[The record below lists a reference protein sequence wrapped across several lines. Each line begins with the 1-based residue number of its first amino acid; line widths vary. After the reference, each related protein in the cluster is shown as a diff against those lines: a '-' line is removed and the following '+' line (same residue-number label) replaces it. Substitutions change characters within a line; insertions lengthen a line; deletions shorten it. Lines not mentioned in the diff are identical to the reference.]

1 MCLYVDVGLMDLL
14 LRFVQLDVA
23 GLCLA
28 PHWVPNAAIHYLFEE
43 PAERPHVNWNFLVT
57 TVSCMQLLQKLTK
70 HSMLRVRA
78 VKQHKADRDLK
89 KLLQCHPTVRHYALK
104 VLKSTMRLVKG
115 KKRVGEGALITA
127 IFMELTPD
135 LNDDW
140 MTSWYLEQDEA
151 VLGNQELLVEVEL
164 RAEVAQFNA
173 YHYNSRSTEF
183 VYDDADDSSDDERH
197 ARRLERHISD
207 LYAAADVGPHSF
219 PDGVDAWLAA
229 NVYSRKPDAPPDPF
243 EDDMDRYCQ

>member
-1 MCLYVDVGLMDLL
+1 ML

-23 GLCLA
+23 GMCLP

-57 TVSCMQLLQKLTK
+57 AVSCLQLMQKLTK

-78 VKQHKADRDLK
+78 LKHHKADANLR
-89 KLLQCHPTVRHYALK
+89 KLLHCHPTVRRYALK

-140 MTSWYLEQDEA
+140 MSSWYLEQDEA
-151 VLGNQELLVEVEL
+151 VLASQELLIEAEL

-197 ARRLERHISD
+197 TERLDRHLRD
-207 LYAAADVGPHSF
+207 LYEGADVGPHSF

-229 NVYSRKPDAPPDPF
+229 HVYNRAPDAHDDPF
-243 EDDMDRYCQ
+243 ADPIAQYIT